1 MHKMAKKSFLAIALM
16 AMVATSAACGNN
28 SNNGAAANNT
38 EGGSTAATTAPA
50 AGAGGTG
57 SGSGEPVTL
66 TVAWWG
72 SQARH
77 DATLK
82 ALDQYKALN
91 PNVTFQTQFSGWDGY
106 FDKLAV
112 QYSAKSAPDIIQMDA
127 AYLNDYAGRGLLA
140 DLKEVNVENIEAT
153 TMDGGKVNG
162 TQYAVPLG
170 VAALGMVYDKTVVEK
185 LGLEAPKFGWT
196 WDDYYAFGEAAKAK
210 LGEDKYVFADQSADL
225 VDYTAYQYSMGKG
238 YIFDAEGN
246 LSVDKD
252 TWIGFMTKMDE
263 LRKKGILTPADIT
276 TTDKELDPQLDSVI
290 NGNAVV
296 RHLFSNQ
303 VGSIEALKP
312 DAFGYAS
319 MPYGTEAGGWLKPGM
334 FWSVNAQSAHQAEA
348 VKFVDWFVNNEE
360 AGKTLGLTR
369 GTPVNSKVV
378 EALTPTF
385 SDADK
390 TSLDFLN
397 QVTPDAQKFINDPQ
411 GWGNFKNDYKTIVEK
426 LQFGQSTPEEAYAEL
441 LKTAEQYTAEAK

>member
-1 MHKMAKKSFLAIALM
+1 MQKKVKKSFLAIALM
-16 AMVATSAACGNN
+16 TMVAATAACGNN
-28 SNNGAAANNT
+28 NNNAANST
-38 EGGSTAATTAPA
+38 TAGGTTAAATTAPA
-50 AGAGGTG
+50 GATGDAGT
-57 SGSGEPVTL
+57 PLTL
-66 TVAWWG
+66 TLTWWG

-91 PNVTFQTQFSGWDGY
+91 ANVTFQTQFSGWDGY

-127 AYLNDYAGRGLLA
+127 AYLNDYAARGLLA
-140 DLKEVNVENIEAT
+140 DLKDVNVDNIEAT
-153 TMDGGKVNG
+153 TVVGGKVNG
-162 TQYAVPLG
+162 TQYAMPLG

-185 LGLEAPKFGWT
+185 LGLEAPDFGWT

-210 LGEDKYVFADQSADL
+210 LGEDKYMFADQSADL

-246 LSVDKD
+246 LSIDKD
-252 TWIGFMTKMDE
+252 TWIGFMTKMNE
-263 LRKKGILTPADIT
+263 LRDRGILTPADIT

-312 DAFGYAS
+312 GAFGYAS

-334 FWSVNAQSAHQAEA
+334 FWSVNAQSANQAEA

-360 AGKTLGLTR
+360 AGQTLGLTR
-369 GTPVNSKVV
+369 GTPINSKVI

-397 QVTPDAQKFINDPQ
+397 KVTPDAQQFINDPQ

-426 LQFGQSTPEEAYAEL
+426 LQFKQSTPDKAYEEL
-441 LKTAEQYTAEAK
+441 LKLAEQYAAETK

>member
-1 MHKMAKKSFLAIALM
+1 MQKKVKKSFLAIALM
-16 AMVATSAACGNN
+16 TMVAATAACGNN
-28 SNNGAAANNT
+28 SSNTT
-38 EGGSTAATTAPA
+38 EGGSAPAATTAPA
-50 AGAGGTG
+50 ASAAGGDTG
-57 SGSGEPVTL
+57 QPVTL
-66 TVAWWG
+66 TVTWWG

-82 ALDQYKALN
+82 ALDQYKVLN
-91 PNVTFQTQFSGWDGY
+91 SNVTFQTQFSGWDGY

-127 AYLNDYAGRGLLA
+127 AYLNDYAARGLLA
-140 DLKEVNVENIEAT
+140 DLKDVNTDNIEGAT
-153 TMDGGKVNG
+153 TDGGKVNG
-162 TQYAVPLG
+162 VQYAMPLG

-185 LGLEAPKFGWT
+185 LGLEAPDFGWT

-238 YIFDAEGN
+238 YIFDADGN
-246 LSVDKD
+246 LSIDKD
-252 TWIGFMTKMDE
+252 TWIGFMTKMNE
-263 LRKKGILTPADIT
+263 LRDKGILTPADIT

-312 DAFGYAS
+312 GAFGYAS

-334 FWSVNAQSAHQAEA
+334 FWSVNAQSANQAEA

-369 GTPVNSKVV
+369 GTPVNSKVI

-397 QVTPDAQKFINDPQ
+397 KVTPDAQQFINDPQ

-426 LQFGQSTPEEAYAEL
+426 LQFKQSTPDKAYEEL
-441 LKTAEQYTAEAK
+441 LKLAEQYAAETK

>member
-16 AMVATSAACGNN
+16 MMVATSAACGNN
-28 SNNGAAANNT
+28 NNNGASSNNT
-38 EGGSTAATTAPA
+38 EGGNTAATTAPA
-50 AGAGGTG
+50 ASAGD
-57 SGSGEPVTL
+57 SGDKVTL

-140 DLKEVNVENIEAT
+140 DLKDVNVDNIEAAT
-153 TMDGGKVNG
+153 VDGGKVNG
-162 TQYAVPLG
+162 TQFAMPLG

-185 LGLEAPKFGWT
+185 LGLEAPEFGWT
-196 WDDYYAFGEAAKAK
+196 WDDCYAFGEAAKAK

-238 YIFDAEGN
+238 YIFDKDGN
-246 LSVDKD
+246 LSIDKD

-290 NGNAVV
+290 NGNAVM

-319 MPYGTEAGGWLKPGM
+319 MPKGTEAGGWLKPGM

-348 VKFVDWFVNNEE
+348 IKFVDWFVNNEE

-385 SDADK
+385 SAADK

-397 QVTPDAQKFINDPQ
+397 QVTPDAQQFINDPQ
-411 GWGNFKNDYKTIVEK
+411 GWGNFKNDYKTVVEK

-441 LKTAEQYTAEAK
+441 MKTAEQYAAEAK

>member
-1 MHKMAKKSFLAIALM
+1 MQKKVKKSFLAIALM
-16 AMVATSAACGNN
+16 TMVAATAACGNN
-28 SNNGAAANNT
+28 TNNAANSTTAGGNT
-38 EGGSTAATTAPA
+38 AAATTAPA
-50 AGAGGTG
+50 GATGDAGT
-57 SGSGEPVTL
+57 PLTL
-66 TVAWWG
+66 TLTWWG

-91 PNVTFQTQFSGWDGY
+91 ANVTFQTQFSGWDGY

-127 AYLNDYAGRGLLA
+127 AYLNDYAARGLLA
-140 DLKEVNVENIEAT
+140 DLKDVNVDNIEAAT
-153 TMDGGKVNG
+153 VDGGKVSG
-162 TQYAVPLG
+162 TQYAMPLG

-185 LGLEAPKFGWT
+185 LGLEAPDFGWT

-246 LSVDKD
+246 LSIDKD
-252 TWIGFMTKMDE
+252 TWIGFMTKMNE
-263 LRKKGILTPADIT
+263 LRDSGILTPADIT

-312 DAFGYAS
+312 GAFGYAS

-334 FWSVNAQSAHQAEA
+334 FWSVNAQSANQAEA

-360 AGKTLGLTR
+360 AGQTLGLTR
-369 GTPVNSKVV
+369 GTPINSKVI
-378 EALTPTF
+378 EALAPTF

-397 QVTPDAQKFINDPQ
+397 KVTPDAQQFINDPQ

-426 LQFGQSTPEEAYAEL
+426 LQFKQSTPDKAYEEL
-441 LKTAEQYTAEAK
+441 LKLAEQYAAETK

>member
-1 MHKMAKKSFLAIALM
+1 MQKKVKKSFLAIALM
-16 AMVATSAACGNN
+16 TMVAATAACGNN
-28 SNNGAAANNT
+28 TNNAANST
-38 EGGSTAATTAPA
+38 TAGGTTAAATTAPA
-50 AGAGGTG
+50 GATGDAGT
-57 SGSGEPVTL
+57 PLTL
-66 TVAWWG
+66 TLTWWG

-91 PNVTFQTQFSGWDGY
+91 ANVTFQTQFSGWDGY

-127 AYLNDYAGRGLLA
+127 AYLNDYAARGLLA
-140 DLKEVNVENIEAT
+140 DLKDVNVDNIEAAT
-153 TMDGGKVNG
+153 VDGGKVNG
-162 TQYAVPLG
+162 TQYAMPLG

-185 LGLEAPKFGWT
+185 LGLEAPDFGWT

-246 LSVDKD
+246 LSIDKD
-252 TWIGFMTKMDE
+252 TWIGFMTKMNE
-263 LRKKGILTPADIT
+263 LRDRGILTPADIT

-312 DAFGYAS
+312 GAFGYAS

-334 FWSVNAQSAHQAEA
+334 FWSVNAQSANQAEA

-360 AGKTLGLTR
+360 AGQTLGLTR
-369 GTPVNSKVV
+369 GTPINSKVI

-397 QVTPDAQKFINDPQ
+397 KVTPDAQQFINDPQ

-426 LQFGQSTPEEAYAEL
+426 LQFKQSTPDKAYEEL
-441 LKTAEQYTAEAK
+441 LKLAEQYAAETK

>member
-1 MHKMAKKSFLAIALM
+1 M
-16 AMVATSAACGNN
+16 
-28 SNNGAAANNT
+28 
-38 EGGSTAATTAPA
+38 
-50 AGAGGTG
+50 
-57 SGSGEPVTL
+57 TL
-66 TVAWWG
+66 TLTWWG

-91 PNVTFQTQFSGWDGY
+91 ANVTFQTQFSGWDGY

-127 AYLNDYAGRGLLA
+127 AYLNDYAARGLLA
-140 DLKEVNVENIEAT
+140 DLKDVNVDNIEAAT
-153 TMDGGKVNG
+153 VDGGKVNG
-162 TQYAVPLG
+162 TQYAMPLG

-185 LGLEAPKFGWT
+185 LGLEAPDFGWT

-246 LSVDKD
+246 LSIDKD
-252 TWIGFMTKMDE
+252 TWIGFMTKMNE
-263 LRKKGILTPADIT
+263 LRDRGILTPADIT

-312 DAFGYAS
+312 GAFGYAS

-334 FWSVNAQSAHQAEA
+334 FWSVNAQSANQAEA

-360 AGKTLGLTR
+360 AGQTLGLTR
-369 GTPVNSKVV
+369 GTPINSKVI

-397 QVTPDAQKFINDPQ
+397 KVTPDAQQFINDPQ

-426 LQFGQSTPEEAYAEL
+426 LQFKQSTPDKAYEEL
-441 LKTAEQYTAEAK
+441 LKLAEQYAAETK

>member
-1 MHKMAKKSFLAIALM
+1 MQKKVKKSFLAIALM
-16 AMVATSAACGNN
+16 TMVAATAACGNN
-28 SNNGAAANNT
+28 TNNT
-38 EGGSTAATTAPA
+38 ANSTTAGGTTAAATTAPA
-50 AGAGGTG
+50 GATGDAGT
-57 SGSGEPVTL
+57 PLTL
-66 TVAWWG
+66 TLTWWG

-91 PNVTFQTQFSGWDGY
+91 ANVTFQTQFSGWDGY

-127 AYLNDYAGRGLLA
+127 AYLNDYAARGLLA
-140 DLKEVNVENIEAT
+140 DLKDVNVDNIEAAT
-153 TMDGGKVNG
+153 VDGGKVNG
-162 TQYAVPLG
+162 TQYAMPLG

-185 LGLEAPKFGWT
+185 LGLEAPDFGWT

-246 LSVDKD
+246 LSIDKD
-252 TWIGFMTKMDE
+252 TWIGFMTKMNE
-263 LRKKGILTPADIT
+263 LRDRGILTPADIT

-312 DAFGYAS
+312 GAFGYAS

-334 FWSVNAQSAHQAEA
+334 FWSVNAQSANQEEA

-360 AGKTLGLTR
+360 AGQTLGLTR
-369 GTPVNSKVV
+369 GTPINSKVI

-397 QVTPDAQKFINDPQ
+397 KVTPDAQQFINDPQ

-426 LQFGQSTPEEAYAEL
+426 LQFKQSTPDKAYEEL
-441 LKTAEQYTAEAK
+441 LKLAEQYAAETK

>member
-1 MHKMAKKSFLAIALM
+1 MT
-16 AMVATSAACGNN
+16 MVAATAACGNN
-28 SNNGAAANNT
+28 TNNAANST
-38 EGGSTAATTAPA
+38 TAGGTTAAATTAPA
-50 AGAGGTG
+50 GATGDAGT
-57 SGSGEPVTL
+57 PLTL
-66 TVAWWG
+66 TLTWWG

-91 PNVTFQTQFSGWDGY
+91 ANVTFQTQFSGWDGY

-127 AYLNDYAGRGLLA
+127 AYLNDYAARGLLA
-140 DLKEVNVENIEAT
+140 DLKDVNVDNIEAAT
-153 TMDGGKVNG
+153 VDGGKVNG
-162 TQYAVPLG
+162 TQYAMPLG

-185 LGLEAPKFGWT
+185 LGLEAPDFGWT

-246 LSVDKD
+246 LSIDKD
-252 TWIGFMTKMDE
+252 TWIGFMTKMNE
-263 LRKKGILTPADIT
+263 LRDRGILTPADIT

-312 DAFGYAS
+312 GAFGYAS

-334 FWSVNAQSAHQAEA
+334 FWSVNAQSANQAEA

-360 AGKTLGLTR
+360 AGQTLGLTR
-369 GTPVNSKVV
+369 GTPINSKVI

-397 QVTPDAQKFINDPQ
+397 KVTPDAQQFINDPQ

-426 LQFGQSTPEEAYAEL
+426 LQFKQSTPDKAYEEL
-441 LKTAEQYTAEAK
+441 LKLAEQYAAETK